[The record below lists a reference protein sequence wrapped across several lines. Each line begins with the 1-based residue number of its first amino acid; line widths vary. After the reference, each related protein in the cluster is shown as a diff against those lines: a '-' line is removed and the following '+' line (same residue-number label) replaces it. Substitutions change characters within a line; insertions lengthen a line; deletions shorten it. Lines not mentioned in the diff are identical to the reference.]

1 MYFKPLGGSFTLI
14 CSSISLG
21 LSNAFTM
28 VFLPLINN
36 ITLILSLSILY
47 SLISQKWDYSS
58 IWHKVL
64 AGILFG
70 FVAILGMLNPLKLQP
85 GVIFDGRSIILSI
98 GALFGG
104 PITAIISVLISSL
117 YRIYLGGAG
126 AIMGV
131 SVIVSSSAIGIAYHY
146 FRLKNKKNT
155 RVFYLFLFGVVVHI
169 VMLLLTS
176 TLPSN
181 MNHEVLDTIALPVI
195 TIYPIASLFICLLFL
210 QQESRRKVSIALKE
224 SEENYR
230 QLVENASSIII
241 KLDSFGRINFMNTYA
256 QQLSGYSLNELKGK
270 HAIGAII
277 QKENSSFKVFA
288 QTIENLLYNPNEHAL
303 TETEIVCKYGEIKW
317 VSWTYKV
324 IKNEDLSD
332 SIEILCIGTEISQKK
347 KTEIALLESE
357 RKYRQL
363 YESLLDGYAKVD
375 MGGRIIDCNQ
385 AYQEMTGYSKEELF
399 KLTYND
405 ITPSKWHDYEKSI
418 INEDFF
424 IKGYTPIYEKE
435 YIRKDGNI
443 ITVELRTY
451 LYSDNENKAIGMWA
465 MVRDITERKRIEN
478 ELIKSEEKYRSIIEL
493 AADTIL
499 LGDSNGNIIGAN
511 LKAVE
516 LTGYT
521 IDELMGKNISSLF
534 TKEIL
539 DKKPLQYE
547 ALKQGKVIISERIIV
562 RKDDKEVPVEMNS
575 KLMPQNTYISMIR
588 DITER
593 INNEKILRE
602 SEQQL
607 RKQNAEYIALNED
620 LNKSNER
627 IREINDVLIRT
638 TEKAQE
644 SDRLKSA
651 FLANMSHEIRT
662 PMNGIIGFSDLLLQE
677 NLKKED
683 QKRYVE
689 IIIRSS
695 KQLLSI
701 INDIIDISKIEAGQ
715 VTIYKK
721 SFNLDAVI
729 TDTFNLYLEE
739 AKRKNNKLK
748 ISIPNSSSS
757 LVLNTDATKLTQVVG
772 NLVNNAIKFTQD
784 GNIEIGYTQ
793 KDSIVE
799 IFVKDTGI
807 GIDPANHALI
817 FERFRQVDGV
827 STSSIAGTGLGLAIS
842 KSLVE
847 LMGGKIWV
855 ESAKGEGAKF
865 FFTIPTSI

>member
-1 MYFKPLGGSFTLI
+1 
-14 CSSISLG
+14 
-21 LSNAFTM
+21 M

-47 SLISQKWDYSS
+47 SLISQRWDYSS

-64 AGILFG
+64 AGLLFG
-70 FVAILGMLNPLKLQP
+70 FVAILGMMNPLKLQP

-104 PITAIISVLISSL
+104 PVTAIISALISTL

-126 AIMGV
+126 TIMGV
-131 SVIVSSSAIGIAYHY
+131 SVILSSSAIGVAYH
-146 FRLKNKKNT
+146 FIRLRSSKAT
-155 RVFYLFLFGVVVHI
+155 RLGLLYLFGVIVHLN
-169 VMLLLTS
+169 MLVLTS
-176 TLPSN
+176 ALPSN
-181 MNHEVLDTIALPVI
+181 ISHNVLDTIALPVLV
-195 TIYPIASLFICLLFL
+195 IYPIASLLICLLFL

-241 KLDSFGRINFMNTYA
+241 KLDSLGRIDFMNTYA
-256 QQLSGYSLNELKGK
+256 QQLFGYTLNELKGK
-270 HAIGAII
+270 YAIGAII

-288 QTIENLLYNPNEHAL
+288 QTIENLLDNPNEHAL

-324 IKNEDLSD
+324 IKDESSLNQ
-332 SIEILCIGTEISQKK
+332 IEILCIGTEITQKK
-347 KTEIALLESE
+347 KAEIALKESE
-357 RKYRQL
+357 KNYRQL

-385 AYQEMTGYSKEELF
+385 AFEEMTGYSKEELF

-405 ITPSKWHDYEKSI
+405 LTPSKWHDFEKSI

-435 YIRKDGNI
+435 YIRKDGII

-451 LYSDNENKAIGMWA
+451 LYADKENEKVGMWA
-465 MVRDITERKRIEN
+465 IVRDITERKTIES
-478 ELIKSEEKYRSIIEL
+478 ELIKSEEKYRTIIEL

-499 LGDSNGNIIGAN
+499 LGDSKGNIIGAN
-511 LKAVE
+511 LKAEE

-521 IDELMGKNISSLF
+521 IDELMGKNISTLF
-534 TKEIL
+534 TKEVL
-539 DKKPLQYE
+539 VQKPLQYE
-547 ALKQGKVIISERIIV
+547 ALKQGKVIITERIIV
-562 RKDDKEVPVEMNS
+562 RKDGKEVPVEMNS

-593 INNEKILRE
+593 INNEKVLRE

-721 SFNLDAVI
+721 PFNLNDVI
-729 TDTFNLYLEE
+729 TDTFNLYFEE
-739 AKRKNNKLK
+739 AKRKNNTLK
-748 ISIPNSSSS
+748 ISIPDSSNP
-757 LVLNTDATKLTQVVG
+757 LVLNTDVTKLTQVFG
-772 NLVNNAIKFTQD
+772 NLVNNAIKFTTD
-784 GNIEIGYTQ
+784 GTIDMGYSI
-793 KDSIVE
+793 KDGLVE
-799 IFVKDTGI
+799 IFVKDSGI

-817 FERFRQVDGV
+817 FERFRQVDGA

-865 FFTIPTSI
+865 LFTIPTSS

>member
-1 MYFKPLGGSFTLI
+1 
-14 CSSISLG
+14 
-21 LSNAFTM
+21 M

-47 SLISQKWDYSS
+47 SLISQRWDYSS

-64 AGILFG
+64 AGVLFG

-104 PITAIISVLISSL
+104 PITAIISAIISSL

-131 SVIVSSSAIGIAYHY
+131 SVIASSSAIGVGYYY
-146 FRLKNKKNT
+146 FRLKNNKATNL
-155 RVFYLFLFGVVVHI
+155 FYLFIFGVIVHI

-181 MNHEVLDTIALPVI
+181 ISYDVLKTIAIPII

-210 QQESRRKVSIALKE
+210 QLESRRKVSIALRE

-230 QLVENASSIII
+230 HLVENASGIII
-241 KLDSFGRINFMNTYA
+241 KLDSLGRIDFMNAYA
-256 QQLSGYSLNELKGK
+256 QQIFGYSLSELKGRY
-270 HAIGAII
+270 AIGTII
-277 QKENSSFKVFA
+277 EKGSTSFKEFA
-288 QTIENLLYNPNEHAL
+288 LIIENLFYNPEKHAFS
-303 TETEIVCKYGEIKW
+303 ETEIVCRSGEIKW

-324 IKNEDLSD
+324 LKDENKFNSP
-332 SIEILCIGTEISQKK
+332 EILCIGTEITQKK
-347 KTEIALLESE
+347 KAEIALQESE
-357 RKYRQL
+357 KKYRQL

-375 MGGRIIDCNQ
+375 MGGRIIDCNE
-385 AYQEMTGYSKEELF
+385 AFQEMTGYSKEELF

-405 ITPSKWHDYEKSI
+405 LTPSYWHEFEKGLL
-418 INEDFF
+418 NEHFF
-424 IKGYTPIYEKE
+424 AKGYTPIYEKE
-435 YIRKDGNI
+435 YIKKNGQI
-443 ITVELRTY
+443 IAVELRTY
-451 LYSDNENKAIGMWA
+451 LNTNDELGAIGMWA
-465 MVRDITERKRIEN
+465 IVRDITERKRIET

-511 LKAVE
+511 LKAEE
-516 LTGYT
+516 LTGYS

-534 TKEIL
+534 SKEIL

-547 ALKQGKVIISERIIV
+547 ELKQGKVLINERIII
-562 RKDDKEVPVEMNS
+562 RKDGKEVPIEMNS
-575 KLMPQNTYISMIR
+575 KLMPHNTYISMIR

-593 INNEKILRE
+593 INNEKVLRE

-607 RKQNAEYIALNED
+607 RKQNAEYLALNED

-662 PMNGIIGFSDLLLQE
+662 PMNGIIGFSDLLLQD

-683 QKRYVE
+683 QKRYVD

-715 VTIYKK
+715 VTLYKT
-721 SFNLDAVI
+721 SVSINSVI
-729 TDTFNLYLEE
+729 TDTYNLYFEE
-739 AKRKNNKLK
+739 ARRKNNALNL
-748 ISIPNSSSS
+748 SIPISKLP
-757 LVLNTDATKLTQVVG
+757 LVINADETKLLQVIG
-772 NLVNNAIKFTQD
+772 NLVNNAIKFTQN
-784 GNIEIGYTQ
+784 GNIDIGYT
-793 KDSIVE
+793 KKGSFVE

-807 GIDPANHALI
+807 GIDPANHTMI
-817 FERFRQVDGV
+817 FERFRQVDGA
-827 STSSIAGTGLGLAIS
+827 STTSIAGTGLGLAIS

-847 LMGGKIWV
+847 LMGGNIWV
-855 ESAKGEGAKF
+855 ESTKGEGAKF
-865 FFTIPTSI
+865 LFTIPTSS